1 MGLDQLTALAAARA
15 AFDERELRLIDQ
27 ARRDGATWAEIAGAL
42 GLATR
47 QAAEQRRQRLA
58 VAVSRAAALH
68 RQEQDFRFGNDIA
81 ALRAATISLQRR
93 IEADPRWDR
102 RFVRAALVRETIA
115 TAAEA
120 APGPLFALA
129 AQAATDLADS
139 GVVAFAPTTAA
150 ALAQLRKALRNAAP
164 ATTTAKATA
173 SARATAK
180 APAR

>member
-1 MGLDQLTALAAARA
+1 MALDQLSAVAAARA

-58 VAVSRAAALH
+58 ATVARAAADE
-68 RQEQDFRFGNDIA
+68 RQEQDFRFGDDIA
-81 ALRAATISLQRR
+81 ALRAAVIALRRR
-93 IEADPRWDR
+93 IDADPRWDR
-102 RFVRAALVRETIA
+102 RFVRAALVRETIT

-120 APGPLFALA
+120 GPGPLFALT

-139 GVVAFAPTTAA
+139 GVVAFPPTTAA
-150 ALAQLRKALRNAAP
+150 ALAQLRRALRAAAP
-164 ATTTAKATA
+164 G
-173 SARATAK
+173 SPR
-180 APAR
+180 